1 MAVTAPVITPLP
13 SPPLPTDAEA
23 DFDAKAGASLTAQA
37 NMVVEVNASLQ
48 WMATQV
54 NAADGYAT
62 SSATNANRAEAAAGS
77 AAAIAAAIGSQA
89 GLPSMVGN
97 ARRALAVNANETG
110 VSYQTLIMGSFIEPA
125 MATASVSGTYAL
137 NVNTTGFF
145 SLTPT
150 AATTLTLSLP
160 TLTTTQVMVFVVEI
174 QQGSTAFAI
183 TWPGSIVW
191 TTPGGVAPTSPN
203 AGKRAEYI
211 LTVQGTT
218 VKGRKGASN

>member
-1 MAVTAPVITPLP
+1 MAIPVVTPLP
-13 SPPLPTDAEA
+13 RAPSRADGQEAFNQYADPFIAAMPP
-23 DFDAKAGASLTAQA
+23 
-37 NMVVEVNASLQ
+37 MVVQVNASLTWIGQ
-48 WMATQV
+48 QV
-54 NAADGYAT
+54 TAIEGYA
-62 SSATNANRAEAAAGS
+62 ATVSGNVAAAKASADS

-89 GLPSMVGN
+89 GLPSMAGN